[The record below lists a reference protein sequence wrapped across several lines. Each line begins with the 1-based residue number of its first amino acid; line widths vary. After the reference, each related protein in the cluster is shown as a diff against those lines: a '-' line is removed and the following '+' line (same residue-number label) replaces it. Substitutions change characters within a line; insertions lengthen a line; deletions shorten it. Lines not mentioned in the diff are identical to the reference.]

1 MSECIRGGGS
11 CGQISD
17 VEEGGVFII
26 CTLSDKIGGSGRE
39 MGKIPGRHT
48 SMVLKLI
55 LKTEG
60 KVFIEKGKHEQ

>member
-1 MSECIRGGGS
+1 
-11 CGQISD
+11 
-17 VEEGGVFII
+17 
-26 CTLSDKIGGSGRE
+26 